1 MTLHLKPE
9 ELERLRT
16 DPTVDI
22 RPAGRHWNKSRQHI
36 VNGVKVATVIGVISA
51 ASFAFYQ
58 NYEMLNAAFQAIG
71 SVFNHIAD
79 QDRKIGE
86 QAQHQQE
93 TDTKIQEIHE
103 QISAINKLIESK
115 VQALPAN
122 GSEPPKRIDPSASQK
137 ASPKGAHK
145 LQTDRRFG
153 PHEILAPPPDR

>member
-1 MTLHLKPE
+1 MTLHLNPE

-22 RPAGRHWNKSRQHI
+22 RPAGRHWNKRRQHI
-36 VNGVKVATVIGVISA
+36 VNGVKIATVIGVISA

-79 QDRKIGE
+79 QDRKISE

-93 TDTKIQEIHE
+93 ADTKIQEIHE
-103 QISAINKLIESK
+103 QITAINKLIESR
-115 VQALPAN
+115 VQAIPAN
-122 GSEPPKRIDPSASQK
+122 GSEPRIDPSASQK
-137 ASPKGAHK
+137 TSPKGAH
-145 LQTDRRFG
+145 TTERDRRFG
-153 PHEILAPPPDR
+153 PILQPPSAR

>member
-22 RPAGRHWNKSRQHI
+22 RPDGRHWNKHRQRI
-36 VNGVKVATVIGVISA
+36 VTGVKVATVIGVISA

-58 NYEMLNAAFQAIG
+58 NYEMLNTAFQAIG

-79 QDRKIGE
+79 QDRKISE

-93 TDTKIQEIHE
+93 TDTKIQGLRE
-103 QISAINKLIESK
+103 QISAVNKLIDSK
-115 VQALPAN
+115 VQAGPAN
-122 GSEPPKRIDPSASQK
+122 GSEPPKRIDPSASQWT
-137 ASPKGAHK
+137 SPKGAHK
-145 LQTDRRFG
+145 IERDRRFG
-153 PHEILAPPPDR
+153 PREILQPPSAR

>member
-1 MTLHLKPE
+1 MTLHLNPE

-22 RPAGRHWNKSRQHI
+22 RPVGRHWNKRRQHI

-58 NYEMLNAAFQAIG
+58 NYEMLNAAFQVIG

-79 QDRKIGE
+79 QDRKISE

-93 TDTKIQEIHE
+93 TDTKIQEIQG
-103 QISAINKLIESK
+103 QIIAINKLIESK
-115 VQALPAN
+115 IQALPGN
-122 GSEPPKRIDPSASQK
+122 GSEPRIDPSASQRT
-137 ASPKGAHK
+137 SPKGAHK
-145 LQTDRRFG
+145 IERDRRSG
-153 PHEILAPPPDR
+153 PILQPPSAR